1 MNKRQIIASLNNI
14 ANTLDNSGLYS
25 EANTITKVMIKL
37 AEDVDMSDNSI
48 AEPVIESKTK
58 DSTVLQNVINKFE
71 KKVDNICS
79 NSKDAKDAMSLMSN
93 EYYKGLIYIIDYSS
107 PKDRPK
113 FGNLAMEIMNECLK
127 KYNLVW

>member
-127 KYNLVW
+127 KYNLV

>member
-14 ANTLDNSGLYS
+14 ANSLDNSGLYK
-25 EANTITKVMIKL
+25 EATSITNLMVKL
-37 AEDVDMSDNSI
+37 AEDFDMSANSI
-48 AEPVIESKTK
+48 AEPVIEPKTK

-113 FGNLAMEIMNECLK
+113 FGNRAMEIMNECLK
-127 KYNLVW
+127 KYNLV